1 MADNELELV
10 YKLNVGSKMR
20 LVSIKLIFL
29 PGTRQLATV
38 EVSGLEGVDV
48 DVTELIDAHVPS
60 NDAPGVV
67 AAILARVSESR

>member
-10 YKLNVGSKMR
+10 YKLNVGR